1 MVFSGYRAGTA
12 ISCESA
18 FDLPPVGRYLSAHG
32 STVLNHDLQYRRIRP
47 NAGGVISTRR
57 RIFSRLSSYH
67 CSYASLPQIT
77 PCPHHS
83 NYHWLSPS
91 PVPLRPDQSNH
102 PVVLGAVH
110 RTLTLFNSRALFG
123 SYSRLNDATDA
134 LDSGLVFIRI
144 VLRIVIQL
152 LASQTRAGREGLVGF
167 DCPYEICLS

>member
-1 MVFSGYRAGTA
+1 MIYSIDELGRTLVVLFRPAGVFSRGYHHIIVR
-12 ISCESA
+12 I
-18 FDLPPVGRYLSAHG
+18 LLYHKLHPAHTILITIG
-32 STVLNHDLQYRRIRP
+32 CHPRP
-47 NAGGVISTRR
+47 CLCV
-57 RIFSRLSSYH
+57 
-67 CSYASLPQIT
+67 QI
-77 PCPHHS
+77 
-83 NYHWLSPS
+83 
-91 PVPLRPDQSNH
+91 NH
-102 PVVLGAVH
+102 PVVPGAVH